1 MQNFGRGMWRRVGDY
16 ERIQKPTLLQNSK
29 LQQWGQLGQ
38 FVQYQ
43 TMLKHQ
49 KLRDEY
55 LAQKKKET
63 QSVLKVIEEPIQ
75 NKKVEEDSQE
85 EDGIVNNAISY
96 IPVVEQN
103 LRELPVVIPKK
114 TKKKNNSQ

>member
-16 ERIQKPTLLQNSK
+16 ERIQKSALLQNSK
-29 LQQWGQLGQ
+29 LQQWGQ

-43 TMLKHQ
+43 TMLKQQ

-85 EDGIVNNAISY
+85 EDVIINNAISY

-103 LRELPVVIPKK
+103 LKELTVVIPKK
-114 TKKKNNSQ
+114 TKKKNNSK